1 MTSPSSTLDGLPK
14 QFVSAMRTLFDIMDD
29 KRTGHVNF
37 ADIENRWQD
46 DGSKGLPKGVIESLR
61 KVTPPNGLLTFERFC
76 AGLKI
81 CLLRNQVEQRNQS
94 PLKQRPQDAAQ
105 NRPPSAPLLDI
116 ECPPTKPTWNNTA
129 AIRPNNVLTQQ
140 RTLSMPQ
147 LLPERNKE
155 NQQTETAVEVHAFV
169 EKPVPNINKPA
180 LYGPPKPPRASLAV
194 ERVPSSGGNMDRAE
208 IRNALQNWQMGLM
221 MNDQEGKSRQI
232 VNFWGFRESI
242 KIYIIF
248 DVYLNL

>member
-29 KRTGHVNF
+29 KRSGHVNF

-81 CLLRNQVEQRNQS
+81 CLLRNQVEQRNSQS
-94 PLKQRPQDAAQ
+94 PLKQRPQDGGQ

-116 ECPPTKPTWNNTA
+116 ECPPAKTTWSNTA

-147 LLPERNKE
+147 LLPERVNKDGQQQ
-155 NQQTETAVEVHAFV
+155 QQTETTVDVHAYV

-180 LYGPPKPPRASLAV
+180 LYGPPKPPRSSLAAV

-221 MNDQEGKSRQI
+221 MNDQEGMDMIKVFILFKKS
-232 VNFWGFRESI
+232 
-242 KIYIIF
+242 
-248 DVYLNL
+248 

>member
-1 MTSPSSTLDGLPK
+1 MSSPSSTLDGLPK

-81 CLLRNQVEQRNQS
+81 CLLRNQVEQRTQS
-94 PLKQRPQDAAQ
+94 PLNKQRPQDSGQ

-116 ECPPTKPTWNNTA
+116 DCPPSKPAWGNTA
-129 AIRPNNVLTQQ
+129 AIRPNNVLIQQ

-147 LLPERNKE
+147 LLPERGNKE
-155 NQQTETAVEVHAFV
+155 NQQTETVEVHAFD
-169 EKPVPNINKPA
+169 KPVPNINKPT
-180 LYGPPKPPRASLAV
+180 LYGPPKPPRSSLAV
-194 ERVPSSGGNMDRAE
+194 ERVSSGGNIDRAE

-221 MNDQEGKSRQI
+221 MNDQEGKKNLI
-232 VNFWGFRESI
+232 YNKETFLI
-242 KIYIIF
+242 KF
-248 DVYLNL
+248 

>member
-37 ADIENRWQD
+37 VDIENRWQD

-61 KVTPPNGLLTFERFC
+61 KVTPPNRLLTFERFC

-94 PLKQRPQDAAQ
+94 PLKQRAQ
-105 NRPPSAPLLDI
+105 ESSQIRPPSAPLLDI
-116 ECPPTKPTWNNTA
+116 ECPPAKSTWGNTA
-129 AIRPNNVLTQQ
+129 TIRPNIMTEQ

-147 LLPERNKE
+147 LLPERKD
-155 NQQTETAVEVHAFV
+155 NQQSETAGVVHAFV
-169 EKPVPNINKPA
+169 DKPVPNINKPT

-194 ERVPSSGGNMDRAE
+194 ERLPSGGNIDRAE

-221 MNDQEGKSRQI
+221 MSEPEGKQ
-232 VNFWGFRESI
+232 
-242 KIYIIF
+242 KIQLTFVGIIQNVLHKTF
-248 DVYLNL
+248 L